1 MLGAFSH
8 HSPYPSRRS
17 VVYSRGG
24 MVATSQPVAAQIGR
38 DMLARGGNAID
49 AAIATAA
56 ALTVVEPTSCSIGGD
71 AFAIVW
77 IKDPLTGKGKM
88 HGLNASGPAPAGLTL
103 EQIRSAGHE
112 TMPMHGWM
120 PVTVPGCPSAWAALS
135 RRFGKLP
142 FADLLA
148 PAIALA
154 RDGFA
159 VTPVISQ
166 LWHKAETQ
174 FRTNDALRTIAGD
187 DVARRWFE
195 VFAPKGRAP
204 LPGEVHRWEDQ
215 ARTLEE
221 LAATECESFYRGA
234 LARAIDAFSR
244 SSGGYLRES
253 DLATYEPQWV
263 EPVSVDYRGYQVWE
277 IPPNGQGL
285 VALLALNI
293 LKGFD
298 DLHSRE
304 HPLVLHRQLEAI
316 KLAFA
321 DGQHYITELD
331 RMKVPL
337 DALLSDSYAA
347 RRRALIGERAG
358 DPLHGDPVAGGTVYL
373 AAADRDGN
381 MISFIQSHY
390 RDFGSAMIVPGT
402 GIVLQNRGA
411 GFNLDPAHHNAYAPG
426 KKPYHTIIPGFLTRN
441 GDALGPF
448 GVMGAFMQPQGH
460 VQVLMNMIDFGLNP
474 QAALDAPRWQWFGKR
489 RFGLEQGYSNALVH
503 EMAARGHDVY
513 VDHHSTDFGRGQII
527 LRDPETG
534 VLCGGTEPRTDG
546 VVAAL

>member
-17 VVYSRGG
+17 VVYGRGG
-24 MVATSQPVAAQIGR
+24 MVAASQPVAAQIGR

-49 AAIATAA
+49 AAIAAAA

-71 AFAIVW
+71 AFALVW
-77 IKDPLTGKGKM
+77 IRNPATGTGEL
-88 HGLNASGPAPAGLTL
+88 HGLNASGPAPAGLSL
-103 EQIRSAGHE
+103 DQIRSAGHE
-112 TMPMHGWM
+112 TMPMHGWT
-120 PVTVPGCPSAWAALS
+120 PVTVPGCPASWATLS

-142 FADLLA
+142 FKDLLA

-166 LWHKAETQ
+166 LWQKSEQA
-174 FRTNDALRTIAGD
+174 FRTGDTLRRIAGD
-187 DVARRWFE
+187 DVAQRWFD
-195 VFAPKGRAP
+195 VFAPNGRAP
-204 LPGEVHRWEDQ
+204 LPGEVQRWEDQ

-221 LAATECESFYRGA
+221 LAATECESFYRGE
-234 LARAIDAFSR
+234 LARAIDAFSQKT
-244 SSGGYLRES
+244 GGYLRAS
-253 DLATYEPQWV
+253 DLASYEPEWV
-263 EPVSVDYRGYQVWE
+263 KPISIDYRGYQVWE

-298 DLHSRE
+298 NLRGRDD
-304 HPLVLHRQLEAI
+304 PLTLHRQLEAI

-321 DGQHYITELD
+321 DGQHYITEHH
-331 RMKVPL
+331 RMKMPL
-337 DALLSDSYAA
+337 EALLSDDYAA
-347 RRRALIGERAG
+347 QRRALIGAQAG
-358 DPLHGDPVAGGTVYL
+358 DPVHGEPVPGGTVYL
-373 AAADRDGN
+373 STADSDGN
-381 MISFIQSHY
+381 MVSYIQSHY

-411 GFNLDPAHHNAYAPG
+411 GFSLDPGHHNAYAPG

-441 GDALGPF
+441 GEALGPF

-489 RFGLEQGYSNALVH
+489 RFGFEQGYSNALVH
-503 EMAARGHDVY
+503 EMAGRGHDVY
-513 VDHHSTDFGRGQII
+513 VDHHSTDYGRGQII
-527 LRDPETG
+527 LRNPETG
-534 VLCGGTEPRTDG
+534 VLCGGTEPRADG
-546 VVAAL
+546 MVAVM

>member
-1 MLGAFSH
+1 MLDTFSH
-8 HSPYPSRRS
+8 HSPYSSRRS
-17 VVYSRGG
+17 VVYSLGG

-77 IKDPLTGKGKM
+77 IRDPLTGKGTL
-88 HGLNASGPAPAGLTL
+88 HGLNASGPAPAGLSL
-103 EQIRSAGHE
+103 EQIRSAGHT

-142 FADLLA
+142 FKSLLA

-166 LWHKAETQ
+166 LWQKADTL
-174 FRTNDALRTIAGD
+174 FRTDDMLRKVAGD
-187 DVARRWFE
+187 DVARRWFD
-195 VFAPKGRAP
+195 VFTPKGRAP
-204 LPGEVHRWEDQ
+204 RAGEVHRWEAQ

-221 LAATECESFYRGA
+221 LADTECESFYRGT
-234 LARAIDAFSR
+234 LARAIDAFAR
-244 SSGGYLRES
+244 ESGGYLRES
-253 DLATYEPQWV
+253 DLASYQPQWV
-263 EPVSVDYRGYQVWE
+263 DPISVDYRGYQVWE

-304 HPLVLHRQLEAI
+304 HASTLHRQLEAM

-321 DGQHYITELD
+321 DGQHYITETD
-331 RMKVPL
+331 RMKVPV
-337 DALLSDSYAA
+337 DALLSEAYAA
-347 RRRALIGERAG
+347 RRRALIGERAS

-411 GFNLDPAHHNAYAPG
+411 GFNLEPDHHNVFAPG
-426 KKPYHTIIPGFLTRN
+426 KRPYHTIIPGFLTRD
-441 GDALGPF
+441 GEALGPF

-460 VQVLMNMIDFGLNP
+460 VQVLMNLIDFGLNP

-489 RFGLEQGYSNALVH
+489 RFGFEQGYANALVH

-513 VDHHSTDFGRGQII
+513 VDHHSTDYGRGQII
-527 LRDPETG
+527 LRNPATG
-534 VLCGGTEPRTDG
+534 VYCGGTEPRTDG

>member
-1 MLGAFSH
+1 MLDAFSH
-8 HSPYPSRRS
+8 HAPYSSRRS
-17 VVYSRGG
+17 VVYSLGG
-24 MVATSQPVAAQIGR
+24 MIATSQPVAAQIGR

-77 IKDPLTGKGKM
+77 IRDPVTGKGTM

-120 PVTVPGCPSAWAALS
+120 PVTVPGCPAAWAALS
-135 RRFGKLP
+135 QRFGKLP
-142 FADLLA
+142 FKDLLA

-166 LWHKAETQ
+166 LWQKAVTS
-174 FRTNDALRTIAGD
+174 FRTDDMLRNVAGD
-187 DVARRWFE
+187 DVAQRWFD

-204 LPGEVHRWEDQ
+204 RAGEVHRWEAQ
-215 ARTLEE
+215 ARTLEA
-221 LAATECESFYRGA
+221 LADTRCESFYRGE
-234 LARAIDAFSR
+234 LARAIDTFAR
-244 SSGGYLRES
+244 ESGGYIRAS
-253 DLATYEPQWV
+253 DLADYAPQWV
-263 EPVSVDYRGYQVWE
+263 DPISVDYRGYQVWE

-304 HPLVLHRQLEAI
+304 HPLTLHRQLEAI

-321 DGQHYITELD
+321 DGQHYITEHD

-337 DALLSDSYAA
+337 EALLSDDYAA
-347 RRRALIGERAG
+347 RRRALIGDHAG

-373 AAADRDGN
+373 AAADREGN

-411 GFNLDPAHHNAYAPG
+411 GFQLDPTHLNAFAPG
-426 KKPYHTIIPGFLTRN
+426 KRPYHTIIPGFLTRN
-441 GDALGPF
+441 GEALGPF

-489 RFGLEQGYSNALVH
+489 RFGLEQAYSNALVH

-513 VDHHSTDFGRGQII
+513 VDHHSTDYGRGQII
-527 LRDPETG
+527 LRDPVTG
-534 VLCGGTEPRTDG
+534 VFCGGTEPRTDG
-546 VVAAL
+546 VVAAM

>member
-1 MLGAFSH
+1 
-8 HSPYPSRRS
+8 
-17 VVYSRGG
+17 
-24 MVATSQPVAAQIGR
+24 
-38 DMLARGGNAID
+38 
-49 AAIATAA
+49 
-56 ALTVVEPTSCSIGGD
+56 
-71 AFAIVW
+71 
-77 IKDPLTGKGKM
+77 
-88 HGLNASGPAPAGLTL
+88 
-103 EQIRSAGHE
+103 
-112 TMPMHGWM
+112 M
-120 PVTVPGCPSAWAALS
+120 PVTVPGCPAAWAALS
-135 RRFGKLP
+135 KRFGKLP
-142 FADLLA
+142 FKTLLA

-166 LWHKAETQ
+166 LWQKAETL
-174 FRTNDALRTIAGD
+174 FRTDDMLRNIAGD

-195 VFAPKGRAP
+195 VFAPNGRAP
-204 LPGEVHRWEDQ
+204 RAGEVHRWEAQ
-215 ARTLEE
+215 ARTLEA
-221 LAATECESFYRGA
+221 LAETECESFYRGE
-234 LARAIDAFSR
+234 LASAIDQFSR
-244 SSGGYLRES
+244 DSGGYLRAS
-253 DLATYEPQWV
+253 DLAAYAPQWV
-263 EPVSVDYRGYQVWE
+263 DPISVDYRGYQVWE

-304 HPLVLHRQLEAI
+304 HPLTLHRQLEAI

-321 DGQHYITELD
+321 DGQHYITEHD

-337 DALLSDSYAA
+337 EALLSDDYAA
-347 RRRALIGERAG
+347 QRRALIGERAG

-411 GFNLDPAHHNAYAPG
+411 GFQLDPTHPNAFAPG
-426 KKPYHTIIPGFLTRN
+426 KRPYHTIIPGFLTRN
-441 GDALGPF
+441 GEALGPF

-460 VQVLMNMIDFGLNP
+460 VQVLMNLIDFGLNP

-489 RFGLEQGYSNALVH
+489 RFGLEQAYSNALVH

-513 VDHHSTDFGRGQII
+513 VDHHSTDYGRGQII
-527 LRDPETG
+527 LRDPVTG